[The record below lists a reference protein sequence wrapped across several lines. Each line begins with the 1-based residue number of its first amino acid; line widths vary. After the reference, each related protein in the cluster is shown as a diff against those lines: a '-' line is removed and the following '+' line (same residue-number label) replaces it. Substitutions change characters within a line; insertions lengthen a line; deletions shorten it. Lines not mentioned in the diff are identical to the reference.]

1 MLSENDGKKLYFTG
15 SRPGFFNGA
24 AKVHKLQGNQSLNES
39 TVRPIISNIGTATY
53 DTVKYLSNLMSPLG
67 ESQNTAPNSKKFVE
81 KIKAERI
88 PIGYK
93 IISFNVKSLFTNVP
107 LDETIETMWKRKAK
121 RQYQN
126 RFSQNYYYYAQNSSI
141 LDLMVKHLPRLMEW
155 SWDPCWANY

>member
-1 MLSENDGKKLYFTG
+1 MCSVKTMAKNFISQDHDQV
-15 SRPGFFNGA
+15 FFNGA
-24 AKVHKLQGNQSLNES
+24 AKVHKLQGNQSLNEL

-67 ESQNTAPNSKKFVE
+67 ESQNTAPNSKEFVE

-107 LDETIETMWKRKAK
+107 LDETIETM
-121 RQYQN
+121 
-126 RFSQNYYYYAQNSSI
+126 
-141 LDLMVKHLPRLMEW
+141 
-155 SWDPCWANY
+155 